1 MRGVKK
7 KLPSTS
13 TPGSALQE
21 RQCSLSPLQPRVQ
34 LPMYTCAQQTSVNKH
49 LAAGTVKRTVPYKDL
64 ATDIKLKDY
73 ILYCTSIKKELK
85 KKGLI
90 I

>member
-1 MRGVKK
+1 MC
-7 KLPSTS
+7 
-13 TPGSALQE
+13 A
-21 RQCSLSPLQPRVQ
+21 
-34 LPMYTCAQQTSVNKH
+34 CAQQTTVNKL
-49 LAAGTVKRTVPYKDL
+49 LAAGTEKRTVPYKAL

-73 ILYCTSIKKELK
+73 IFYCTSIKKELK